1 MCISEYTKIPV
12 SVCSC
17 RRGPQRKHCM
27 CVRVYVAVKWDCSIY
42 AVMCHTWLRIHVSF
56 PPPPTSSRPCTANMC
71 DARTSVR
78 ACDRQAS
85 AEVQRLMT
93 AARPL
98 MTPSILSTPAHTDY
112 PQRHL
117 LTLYANEQRE
127 GVMRKE
133 WQIKKKEK
141 REERLKRETEG
152 KASETVHERACERTR
167 DMKQS
172 AWTSVT
178 ERKIRE
184 REQKNKTKRGARVWT
199 YTVWEMK
206 NEYSR

>member
-1 MCISEYTKIPV
+1 MSVPV
-12 SVCSC
+12 AV
-17 RRGPQRKHCM
+17 
-27 CVRVYVAVKWDCSIY
+27 VRNANIACVYVC
-42 AVMCHTWLRIHVSF
+42 TWLSSEIAAFTLWCVTPDYGYMF
-56 PPPPTSSRPCTANMC
+56 PSPPPTSSRPCTANMC